1 MAQPIREEEVVAK
14 VGGRFALTSLVQ
26 KRLRELMSG
35 AQKLVEGSSRDLL
48 QIVYQEIMENKI
60 ALGSVEEESEEAS
73 VRAALR
79 GGSRL

>member
-14 VGGRFALTSLVQ
+14 VGGRFVLTALVQ

-48 QIVYQEIMENKI
+48 QIIYQEIMEDKI
-60 ALGSVEEESEEAS
+60 GLGSIEEEAEEAG

-79 GGSRL
+79 EGSRL